1 MANFLALA
9 TFFCTIGLM
18 TWKSTFPVIEK
29 VRNPYS
35 ALKTDMEYRISIL
48 CINPLT
54 GGQNTYYWFTPN
66 ISEFITPNI
75 HGKNLGGASKTPPNS
90 FNYLEGHLHEFLID
104 SNGGKLPH
112 TNLTMSKC
120 YSPVTETQIPSRP
133 RKILHPQYKN
143 LSFNNECKLNPGKS
157 GHVPPGINSHPSQDK

>member
-18 TWKSTFPVIEK
+18 TWKSTFPVTEK

-75 HGKNLGGASKTPPNS
+75 NGKNLGGASKTPPNS
-90 FNYLEGHLHEFLID
+90 FNYIEGHLHEFLID
-104 SNGGKLPH
+104 SNGGKVPH
-112 TNLTMSKC
+112 MILTMSKTVMTSSTYRPTLPDC
-120 YSPVTETQIPSRP
+120 IP
-133 RKILHPQYKN
+133 
-143 LSFNNECKLNPGKS
+143 
-157 GHVPPGINSHPSQDK
+157 